1 MLDPLTIL
9 ANQNGDFSHS
19 VLFIGGY
26 GLRVHGY
33 FRNTNDIDVLSS
45 RSDLESLELEL
56 QKIGYKRAAETPI
69 FARFENDDLIFA
81 PIDVLLLDDQ
91 VFEKLAATATEG
103 QLSNN
108 SVLAPSPL
116 NFIALKLHAI
126 KNDHVRKHKDLADIR
141 ELITRHGS
149 EIDEAEYLEIIEKYA
164 PPQIVEEIR
173 EWINF

>member
-1 MLDPLTIL
+1 MDI
-9 ANQNGDFSHS
+9 FE
-19 VLFIGGY
+19 
-26 GLRVHGY
+26 
-33 FRNTNDIDVLSS
+33 NTNDIDVLSS

-116 NFIALKLHAI
+116 NFYCLKNFTPSKTIPFASTKTLP
-126 KNDHVRKHKDLADIR
+126 
-141 ELITRHGS
+141 T
-149 EIDEAEYLEIIEKYA
+149 YA
-164 PPQIVEEIR
+164 
-173 EWINF
+173 N